1 MSEIVLYQ
9 SILQK
14 LGQLSPK
21 DLAELDAFLA
31 FLVQRET
38 KSRQAQNPNQAL
50 NELFG
55 AWKDWDEEEFQS
67 FLEHTNEIRTD
78 LFSTRE
84 IEL

>member
-31 FLVQRET
+31 ILVQRET

-55 AWKDWDEEEFQS
+55 AWKDWEEEEFQA
-67 FLEHTNEIRTD
+67 FLDHTKEVRT
-78 LFSTRE
+78 
-84 IEL
+84 

>member
-55 AWKDWDEEEFQS
+55 AWKDWEEEEFQS

>member
-38 KSRQAQNPNQAL
+38 KSRQVQNPNQAL

-55 AWKDWDEEEFQS
+55 AWKDWEEEEFQS
-67 FLEHTNEIRTD
+67 FLEHTKEVRSD
-78 LFSTRE
+78 LFTTRE